1 MSSFTLVSNFNS
13 HSHEESDVLML
24 LIILL
29 RIDFN
34 SHSHEESDRLF
45 LIVLMFLRNFN
56 SHSHE
61 ESDLVLP
68 LVLVFR
74 TNFNSHSHE
83 ESDKEAEL
91 YKRGN
96 LYFNS
101 HSHEESDCI
110 ILLAF
115 ERIIPYIN
123 FSRLNF
129 FYCTYSIK
137 LKKRLNEVRT
147 SYINYNSL
155 YFALIYQNCLA
166 LMILVGFSQY

>member
-1 MSSFTLVSNFNS
+1 MCKGLHEEVRFQFTLSRRERRTVKTSIS
-13 HSHEESDVLML
+13 
-24 LIILL
+24 
-29 RIDFN
+29 R
-34 SHSHEESDRLF
+34 
-45 LIVLMFLRNFN
+45 RNTI
-56 SHSHE
+56 SIHT
-61 ESDLVLP
+61 LTK
-68 LVLVFR
+68 R
-74 TNFNSHSHE
+74 ATNPAFSKS
-83 ESDKEAEL
+83 AA
-91 YKRGN
+91 RR
-96 LYFNS
+96 YFNS

-155 YFALIYQNCLA
+155 YFALIY
-166 LMILVGFSQY
+166 

>member
-1 MSSFTLVSNFNS
+1 MHYEFIDDVKFQFTLSRGERLPSAWVSKAG
-13 HSHEESDVLML
+13 
-24 LIILL
+24 
-29 RIDFN
+29 
-34 SHSHEESDRLF
+34 
-45 LIVLMFLRNFN
+45 RN
-56 SHSHE
+56 
-61 ESDLVLP
+61 
-68 LVLVFR
+68 
-74 TNFNSHSHE
+74 
-83 ESDKEAEL
+83 
-91 YKRGN
+91 
-96 LYFNS
+96 FNS

-115 ERIIPYIN
+115 ERILPYIN

>member
-1 MSSFTLVSNFNS
+1 MLNCIFNTQLISIHTLTKRATAFYVQFYSGVEFQFTLSRRERRLVLIMWLAMCNFNS
-13 HSHEESDVLML
+13 HSHEESDIYRNIC
-24 LIILL
+24 IIT
-29 RIDFN
+29 IMD
-34 SHSHEESDRLF
+34 
-45 LIVLMFLRNFN
+45 
-56 SHSHE
+56 
-61 ESDLVLP
+61 
-68 LVLVFR
+68 
-74 TNFNSHSHE
+74 
-83 ESDKEAEL
+83 
-91 YKRGN
+91 
-96 LYFNS
+96 FNS

-115 ERIIPYIN
+115 ERIIPDIN